1 MAVKIKVDN
10 TVQIIRPTDGV
21 FTVGEVHEHISK
33 KIEPVNFDYIWL
45 LYDDSGRKKKKKLNE
60 IASLIFGM
68 EIYGDTLIIPTEQL
82 PDEWNVFQEE
92 SQKYRPEEIDNGV
105 LLTIQKTIQAY
116 RMLGDKDVSKVS
128 IKEEWTYHHEEFQE
142 NKSAED
148 VADFYSSVYN
158 YISKNPKE
166 FKSNNIIFADSYTLI
181 KISNNS
187 EQKKIVESMIE
198 HFVQLEEYEKC
209 SLLKNIFLENQ

>member
-148 VADFYSSVYN
+148 VANFYSSVYK
-158 YISKNPKE
+158 YISKNPND
-166 FKSNNIIFADSYTLI
+166 FKTNNIIFSDAYTLI
-181 KISNNS
+181 KISNSS
-187 EQKKIVESMIE
+187 EQKKIVEGLIE